1 MRCRQCGEA
10 IIVMKDSGARP
21 GSPVPKNLFDL
32 RSVLRRS
39 EREPSRFFEEKTP
52 TPPAQEPEIPE
63 TEAVPPPEEPA
74 GPTMLPEEPRE
85 EEPAEP
91 AAGEAPPGVES
102 PDESVSLRMTEEA
115 PREAEPETAEPPPVE
130 REPFAEQ
137 EPEEGEPRVPETEAV
152 TPPEEPS
159 VPQEPEATEAWEPPP
174 VAPAEDVERSGT
186 DIFSF
191 EEERKAAEEKP
202 FELMLNDVESLDF
215 LKEDYQRASTE
226 GELDISGILRSDPS
240 PEPEPVEPLF
250 PVPPERS
257 PGEEPM
263 PDRVEAIQRELQEI
277 GGGSPDPAEAR
288 SPAPAAVPSVP
299 PARKTPP
306 PSPNVAAR
314 PGSLRRGRPSLV
326 PLVILFL
333 LIAGGG
339 AYLGFTPGGQEIL
352 RRMVPAME
360 SLWLGGESA
369 KVRYAVGNLVGYYEP
384 DAKAG
389 TLFVIQGTVTNQG
402 RETKSGIRVW
412 AELFDSGGTHIA
424 GKSVF
429 AGNVLPGEVLRS
441 SSKEAIDKAMANRWG
456 DRLSNLD
463 IGPGKSI
470 PFMIV
475 FFDAPAGIGEYRLE
489 ARDGE

>member
-32 RSVLRRS
+32 RSMLKQP
-39 EREPSRFFEEKTP
+39 ERKTSPGIEPPPATLPAEEPSIP
-52 TPPAQEPEIPE
+52 QEPEAAAAWE
-63 TEAVPPPEEPA
+63 TPPVEPA
-74 GPTMLPEEPRE
+74 GATVREDLP
-85 EEPAEP
+85 A
-91 AAGEAPPGVES
+91 VES

-115 PREAEPETAEPPPVE
+115 PREAETETPEPPPVE

-159 VPQEPEATEAWEPPP
+159 VPRESEATAAWETPS
-174 VAPAEDVERSGT
+174 VEPAEDVERSGT

-191 EEERKAAEEKP
+191 EEKRKAAEEKP

-215 LKEDYQRASTE
+215 LKDDYQRASIE

-240 PEPEPVEPLF
+240 PEPEPLEPLF

-314 PGSLRRGRPSLV
+314 PESLRRERPSLV

-402 RETKSGIRVW
+402 RETKSGIRVR